1 MLLMRE
7 MRQVQGLTERDICNY
22 ILAHPEQVAVLSSRE
37 LGHVTFTSAASV
49 TRFCQK
55 MGCKGYPDFR
65 LRFVS
70 ELKLTDA
77 EAEEKIKIEEQESVV
92 SLVKK
97 ISGLEAKAVE
107 ETRKALF
114 LEQMMRI
121 RKMIHHES
129 EVPVEWL
136 PFV

>member
-1 MLLMRE
+1 MKNYCSE
-7 MRQVQGLTERDICNY
+7 EIRQVLSVVNY
-22 ILAHPEQVAVLSSRE
+22 KVIMYTLLLQQS
-37 LGHVTFTSAASV
+37 
-49 TRFCQK
+49 
-55 MGCKGYPDFR
+55 KG
-65 LRFVS
+65 
-70 ELKLTDA
+70 
-77 EAEEKIKIEEQESVV
+77 VV

-107 ETRKALF
+107 ETRKALS